1 MKTLLKKI
9 LPTFIYK
16 KLSSSLLLRKY
27 LTRMNLI
34 LHQNYVGIYNNQKE
48 LEEDLLKKKVPQVI
62 GDLDKRQ
69 EQVDNLIERNRNF
82 ANDFKNNTRMNWN
95 ERESFLCH
103 ALTLFPSKEIN
114 VLDIGGG
121 FRPCYFTLDYTLT
134 QKIKCHVIE
143 WENIVKGAKEIYGN
157 IQDLTYSSNYPEN
170 KTFDIVYFGSSIQY
184 FDDLSGLFEKIKN
197 YLPKLI
203 VISYSSFAEEHETF
217 ITGAYVFH
225 RKFINPMTVYN
236 INEFINF
243 FSRNNYQLKHKS
255 LMQRLDLSIKD
266 SLGVETRIYNLV
278 FEN

>member
-103 ALTLFPSKEIN
+103 ALTLFPSK
-114 VLDIGGG
+114 
-121 FRPCYFTLDYTLT
+121 
-134 QKIKCHVIE
+134 
-143 WENIVKGAKEIYGN
+143 
-157 IQDLTYSSNYPEN
+157 
-170 KTFDIVYFGSSIQY
+170 
-184 FDDLSGLFEKIKN
+184 
-197 YLPKLI
+197 
-203 VISYSSFAEEHETF
+203 
-217 ITGAYVFH
+217 
-225 RKFINPMTVYN
+225 
-236 INEFINF
+236 
-243 FSRNNYQLKHKS
+243 
-255 LMQRLDLSIKD
+255 
-266 SLGVETRIYNLV
+266 
-278 FEN
+278 